1 MNKKLITADDLAA
14 VINTQISREQDGIDL
29 HDKLAEVLETFDGK
43 KLTRRLVSKLEAVL
57 PDSAIVYWH
66 HIAGMINIQVW
77 NYGRF
82 TMNERWSALVAYT
95 DTYSSQGGEHESYDP
110 ALFAERDLCH
120 GKAAHERQGQRL
132 ALLNDSKGIGQA
144 VNAINGYNAARDSL
158 NDTLGT
164 SSIDNPDMWKIRK
177 EFVNGKEGE

>member
-66 HIAGMINIQVW
+66 EIAKMTYIQIW
-77 NYGRF
+77 NYNGFTIHKRF
-82 TMNERWSALVAYT
+82 QALVAYSE
-95 DTYSSQGGEHESYDP
+95 DKESYNPD
-110 ALFAERDLCH
+110 LFPERDLCH
-120 GKAAHERQGQRL
+120 AKAAHERQGKRL
-132 ALLNDSKGIGQA
+132 ARLNDCKGLA
-144 VNAINGYNAARDSL
+144 RKASVLNAYNAAREAL
-158 NDTLGT
+158 NDEFGCSLA
-164 SSIDNPDMWKIRK
+164 DPDMYHIR
-177 EFVNGKEGE
+177 EHFVNGKEGE